1 MTTQLD
7 IKESQLSPSF
17 NEAQRGILRKL
28 ATLIINAIDT
38 TIASLSLDDLDDVN
52 APSPVDRDR
61 LTWDSSTSRW
71 VAEDTFT
78 PVVTVSDTSYTS
90 LLTNADKFLKF
101 TAATAVT
108 FTIAP
113 QSSVAWLSNTQI
125 EFEQHGAGQVTV
137 AGGSGVTVRVAS
149 PFDPATRAQYSVCG
163 LKRVAEDEWVLF
175 GDLEVT

>member
-78 PVVTVSDTSYTS
+78 PVVTISDTSYTS
-90 LLTNADKFLKF
+90 LLTNADRFLKF

-108 FTIAP
+108 YTIAP

-125 EFEQHGAGQVTV
+125 ELMQYGAGTVTV
-137 AGGSGVTVRVAS
+137 AAGSGVTIRVDSYLQAK
-149 PFDPATRAQYSVCG
+149 TNGQYAVAG
-163 LKRVAEDEWVLF
+163 LKRVAEDEWVIF
-175 GDLEVT
+175 GNLLPS